1 MIIRRIVYCS
11 GHQNASSDLL
21 IYRKNHSEDR
31 SCGHERK
38 TGSVFSQELTGGG
51 SNEKIYYSSYYGIDV
66 CHMSD
71 RMCGW

>member
-1 MIIRRIVYCS
+1 MIC
-11 GHQNASSDLL
+11 
-21 IYRKNHSEDR
+21 RKNHSEDR

-51 SNEKIYYSSYYGIDV
+51 SNEKIHNSSEYSIIEH
-66 CHMSD
+66 HMSD

>member
-11 GHQNASSDLL
+11 DHQNVFSDLL
-21 IYRKNHSEDR
+21 ICRKNHSEDR

-51 SNEKIYYSSYYGIDV
+51 SNEKIHNSSEYSIIEH
-66 CHMSD
+66 HMSD